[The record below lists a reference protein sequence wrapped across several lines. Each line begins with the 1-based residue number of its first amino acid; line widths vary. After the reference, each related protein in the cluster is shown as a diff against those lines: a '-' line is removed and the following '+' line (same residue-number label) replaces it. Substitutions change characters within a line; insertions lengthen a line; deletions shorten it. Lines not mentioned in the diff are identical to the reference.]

1 MTYVFDKSLLKRTVG
16 SSPFCFF
23 LTLVFPC
30 SFSCSFCFFFIANLH
45 MNHHCQPNGIRVK
58 LRRAINRIP
67 EYKNSIAVEEQH
79 AATSEL
85 QRKAINTKRKLAKV
99 RLVSRLKKQRS
110 VNSKSGGKNRSKVV
124 PVTAGMTEEKKI
136 EAIRKMM
143 SNVFQTSDRFKKAA
157 ERLNWAAIGII
168 QYDVFDRM
176 VRKIYHRKTKMKLSD
191 NLRHATW
198 ATAAGGDGTQK
209 VLDMDIVVD
218 WLQLETSSGATPA
231 FFNVG
236 MKVVVSIKG
245 KVANGVVTNVSDED
259 GVEVTYEDGEID
271 EYTVKPTNRKWSK
284 VHKITEVGTGR

>member
-1 MTYVFDKSLLKRTVG
+1 
-16 SSPFCFF
+16 
-23 LTLVFPC
+23 
-30 SFSCSFCFFFIANLH
+30 

-58 LRRAINRIP
+58 LKRAINRIP
-67 EYKNSIAVEEQH
+67 EYKSTSAVEEQH

-85 QRKAINTKRKLAKV
+85 QRKAIVAKRKIAKG
-99 RLVSRLKKQRS
+99 RLVARIKKQQIINRI
-110 VNSKSGGKNRSKVV
+110 KRKNGVKDQSKVV
-124 PVTAGMTEEKKI
+124 PWDSVMTEENKI
-136 EAIRKMM
+136 EAIRQMM

-198 ATAAGGDGTQK
+198 ATAAGGDETQK

-218 WLQLETSSGATPA
+218 WLQLETSSSATPA

-259 GVEVTYEDGEID
+259 GVEVTYEDGDID
-271 EYTVKPTNRKWSK
+271 EYTVSEWCLGCVFALCSFIPVVFVLMR
-284 VHKITEVGTGR
+284 RCFFCC